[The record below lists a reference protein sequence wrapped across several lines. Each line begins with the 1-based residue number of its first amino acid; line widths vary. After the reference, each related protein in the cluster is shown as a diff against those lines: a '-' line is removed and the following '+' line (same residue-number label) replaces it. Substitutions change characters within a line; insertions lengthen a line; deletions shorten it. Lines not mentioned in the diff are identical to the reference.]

1 MARLRLNLALGF
13 MLAFGLCGITPA
25 APADPGIAVI
35 VARSGPELP
44 IDLATLRD
52 IYLKKIVV
60 DRAGH
65 MLVPVNLPSG
75 NALRRA
81 FSLSLLHETS
91 EGLQNYWNERYF
103 HGIRPPYVL
112 GSQAA
117 VLRFVS
123 GTEGAIGYVAS
134 CRVNA
139 SVRAVLVLPVPADQ
153 AGVIDRL
160 CAQSR

>member
-1 MARLRLNLALGF
+1 MAHLRLNLPLGLI
-13 MLAFGLCGITPA
+13 LAFGLCAIAPA
-25 APADPGIAVI
+25 APADPGISVI
-35 VARSGPELP
+35 VARSGPELT

-75 NALRRA
+75 SALRRA
-81 FSLSLLHETS
+81 FSLSLLHDTS
-91 EGLQNYWNERYF
+91 EGLQDYWNERYF
-103 HGIRPPYVL
+103 HGVRPPYVL
-112 GSQAA
+112 GSEDA

-139 SVRAVLVLPVPADQ
+139 SVRPVLMLPVPTGQIGA
-153 AGVIDRL
+153 IERL
-160 CAQSR
+160 CAHSR

>member
-1 MARLRLNLALGF
+1 MARLRINLPLGLI
-13 MLAFGLCGITPA
+13 LAFGLGAIAPA

-35 VARSGPELP
+35 VAPSGPELP

-60 DRAGH
+60 DQAGH

-75 NALRRA
+75 SALRRA
-81 FSLSLLHETS
+81 FSLSLLHDTS

-112 GSQAA
+112 GSQDA

-123 GTEGAIGYVAS
+123 STEGAIGYVAS

-139 SVRAVLVLPVPADQ
+139 SVRSVLVLPAPADQ
-153 AGVIDRL
+153 IGAIQRL
-160 CAQSR
+160 CAHTR